1 MDAAMAEFRVVCV
14 DHGLFPGSPG
24 SKIIRFGIKTGSAPF
39 ELLDKDILMNRM
51 TRGDRFY
58 VIGGGLKA
66 YLQTATSPQ
75 GHTFVE
81 TVGDSTL
88 LDNLGSLPV
97 CTVNDVIT
105 YGTGVNDPN
114 DVDGGSDGGPDNPSG
129 GGDVDQPDD
138 PYKPS

>member
-1 MDAAMAEFRVVCV
+1 MTEFRVVCV

-39 ELLDKDILMNRM
+39 ELLEKSTLMNRM

-58 VIGGGLKA
+58 VIGGGKKA
-66 YLQTATSPQ
+66 YLHTATSPQ
-75 GHTFVE
+75 GFGFVE

-105 YGTGVNDPN
+105 YGTGVSDPS
-114 DVDGGSDGGPDNPSG
+114 DVDAGSDGGPDNPSA
-129 GGDVDQPDD
+129 GGDVDDGL
-138 PYKPS
+138 